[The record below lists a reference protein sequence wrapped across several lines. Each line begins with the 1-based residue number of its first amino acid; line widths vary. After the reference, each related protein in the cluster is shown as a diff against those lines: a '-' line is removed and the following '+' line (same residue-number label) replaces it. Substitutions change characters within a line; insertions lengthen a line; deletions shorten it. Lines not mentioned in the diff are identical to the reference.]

1 VLLRV
6 AFITLLE
13 RKILGYIQIRKGPN
27 KVGYIGLLQP
37 FADAIKL
44 FSKERI
50 QLILYNVIIYYII
63 PMVSL
68 ILMLG
73 FWLIYPFQ
81 KRGVINLDLI
91 FLIVVSSISV
101 YVILGAG
108 WASNSK
114 YALLGAYRGVAQ
126 TISYE
131 VRFSFVLLRLLIY
144 TGDFSFIS
152 LIKNQSFAWFF

>member
-1 VLLRV
+1 LRV

-27 KVGYIGLLQP
+27 KVGYMGLLQP
-37 FADAIKL
+37 FADAVKL
-44 FSKERI
+44 FSKEKI
-50 QLILYNVIIYYII
+50 QLILYNVIIYYRI
-63 PMVSL
+63 PIVSL
-68 ILMLG
+68 ILILV

-81 KRGVINLDLI
+81 RGGVINLDLI
-91 FLIVVSSISV
+91 FLILISSISV

-152 LIKNQSFAWFF
+152 IIKNQSLAWFF